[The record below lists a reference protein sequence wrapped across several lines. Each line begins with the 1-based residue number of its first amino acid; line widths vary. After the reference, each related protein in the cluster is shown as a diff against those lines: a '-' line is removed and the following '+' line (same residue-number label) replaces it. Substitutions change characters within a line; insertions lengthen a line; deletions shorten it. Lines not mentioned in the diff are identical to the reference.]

1 MNAEIITIGDELL
14 LGQVIDTNSAWM
26 GLQLADIGISVD
38 RRTAIGDSE
47 SAIISAIAE
56 ARTRCN
62 LILLTGGL
70 GPTRDDITKKTLC
83 TYFNCG
89 LRRDEEVMRHL
100 EAIFEKR
107 GRRMLEINMQQAD
120 MPEKCTTLFN
130 AVGTAPGMRFEEGEF
145 TLISV
150 PGVPS
155 EMMHI
160 LSTHVFGWLP
170 EKYELPAIVHKT
182 LLTAG
187 IPESLLSE
195 KLTTVEDQLPVNFK
209 LAYLPAFNSIRLRL
223 TGIGK
228 SKDLVEKELLPI
240 LETIKSICAEN
251 LVADYDTDMAGAL
264 AQKLLQRNTTISL
277 AESCTGGYI
286 ANAGG
291 RNRQLAGIQTLI
303 TDEASVQTQ
312 ADKAGELYNTARF
325 FWSFSAVMSLA
336 DLLTIEPGDRVE
348 LYLPV
353 IRRFGLGSIKTL
365 EVISIEFSFVSNI
378 VRFVCS
384 GGPPIADS
392 FVESGS
398 GESFTWGD
406 GTPVEWSA

>member
-286 ANAGG
+286 ANALIK
-291 RNRQLAGIQTLI
+291 QSGI
-303 TDEASVQTQ
+303 
-312 ADKAGELYNTARF
+312 
-325 FWSFSAVMSLA
+325 SAVMKGAIVSYSNEIKHNELGVPQEIFTTEGA
-336 DLLTIEPGDRVE
+336 VSESCAKAMVEGILRKFDTDVAISTTGIAGPGGATEDKPVGLVFIGVANKHQTIV
-348 LYLPV
+348 
-353 IRRFGLGSIKTL
+353 K
-365 EVISIEFSFVSNI
+365 
-378 VRFVCS
+378 RFVFNGNREQFMQRTCT
-384 GGPPIADS
+384 A
-392 FVESGS
+392 
-398 GESFTWGD
+398 
-406 GTPVEWSA
+406 ALQMLLQLL